1 MQRLEINE
9 ECAKT
14 EREYFSLWM
23 REALQSLSLRLTE
36 RQEAQF
42 YRFYEDLIEKNKV
55 MNLTGITEMHA
66 VIVKHFVDSLSIV
79 KAISDLGKKEGG
91 GVGGGGGAGFPGIP
105 MAIMWPKLHFTL
117 MDSLNKRIAFIQEE
131 AARLE
136 LKNIEAVHSRA
147 EDLAKDSSYRE
158 QYDLCVSRAVA
169 NLSTLS
175 EYCLPFI
182 HKDGTF
188 IPFKSGQ
195 VEEERR
201 NAKNALSILGGVED
215 AIIRFSLPE
224 EEGERCLIRI
234 KKIRATPQK
243 YPRKAGLP
251 AKEPLH

>member
-1 MQRLEINE
+1 
-9 ECAKT
+9 
-14 EREYFSLWM
+14 
-23 REALQSLSLRLTE
+23 
-36 RQEAQF
+36 
-42 YRFYEDLIEKNKV
+42 
-55 MNLTGITEMHA
+55 MHA

-79 KAISDLGKKEGG
+79 KAISDLGEKEWRVIDIGT
-91 GVGGGGGAGFPGIP
+91 GAGFPGIP

-201 NAKNALSILGGVED
+201 EAKKALSILGGVED

-224 EEGERCLIRI
+224 EEGERCLLRI

-251 AKEPLH
+251 AKEPLR